1 MLYGSFA
8 GAAFVRFDLL
18 YVVTCMVA
26 PIKCIKALH
35 TTRTSP
41 RDASLVPYL
50 RKYAVRTHQSLR
62 SSIGRAETARG
73 PDGGQTRAFPIH
85 FPFSIW
91 EVKLEHEF
99 SVSDLGLD
107 LVSAGPRP
115 TWYVLS
121 SSP

>member
-8 GAAFVRFDLL
+8 AAAFVRFDLL
-18 YVVTCMVA
+18 YVVTCTVV
-26 PIKCIKALH
+26 PIKYIKTLH

-41 RDASLVPYL
+41 RDGSLVPYL
-50 RKYAVRTHQSLR
+50 RKYAVSTHQSLR
-62 SSIGRAETARG
+62 SSIGRAETARD
-73 PDGGQTRAFPIH
+73 PDGAFPIH
-85 FPFSIW
+85 FPFSIC

-115 TWYVLS
+115 TWYVLRS
-121 SSP
+121 TP